1 MVEGGRLI
9 IPTSFVS
16 NIILS
21 ISSLLE
27 SSMDDYVTEIHI
39 HGKRSLKR
47 NNSRRSLVFK
57 PFKAQEFFTMTKT
70 SLKYSIV
77 LQFFKQLLLAELLL
91 VLKYKSKLCQ
101 SNLISC

>member
-27 SSMDDYVTEIHI
+27 SSMDDYVPEIHI

-47 NNSRRSLVFK
+47 NNSRRLLVFK
-57 PFKAQEFFTMTKT
+57 PFKAQEFLTMTNI

-77 LQFFKQLLLAELLL
+77 FKFF
-91 VLKYKSKLCQ
+91 
-101 SNLISC
+101 